1 MRNHLHVKPA
11 AALLL
16 TAVFLCLCGFAAAET
31 TAHEHKWGNKT
42 LIRAATCSSRAI
54 YQYTCEVC
62 NEKKEQAEGE
72 IDPMGHD
79 YGPWVVIHAATA
91 TSDGLE
97 QKECSLC
104 HLSAQRTIPALHAQT
119 ETEHTWGEGVKI
131 SDATCGTPAIYE
143 YTCQTC
149 GAKKHD
155 FVGGLA
161 EHEWGEWIVDVEA
174 TPTTVG
180 KQHRIC
186 KLGHREDME
195 IISLSIQHAQ
205 ESDHT
210 WVKTQ
215 TVSPKTCTHGEWC
228 QYTCSVCNA
237 IKMEYDGSPDPS
249 AHIWSNWMVQ
259 TAPTATEPGVEVRYC
274 MENMEHKE
282 TRPIPALGGEGTPA
296 PTAEPQP
303 TAEVKPTT
311 APTAEVKPT
320 AAPTAEVKPTAAPT
334 AEAKPTTAP
343 TAEVKPTAAP
353 TEASAHTHVW
363 DNRTQV
369 KEATCSAPAQYRY
382 TCTVCGVEKVESEGA
397 VNPDHH
403 ELQWRIPREATTE
416 AEGIRQEE
424 CILCGRVFRV
434 FKIPRIVQTLTID
447 EAHFPDPAFRQFVQT
462 QYDKNHDWTLT
473 ADETDMVWIMVC
485 REMGIRSLTGIEYF
499 PGLLYLDCGVNELTE
514 LNLSN
519 NERLKSL
526 IASFNHLTE
535 LNISQNPDLCQI
547 LREGQK
553 TVSEEDNSVSYALN
567 EFTLC
572 VDADTNLILE

>member
-195 IISLSIQHAQ
+195 IISLSAQ
-205 ESDHT
+205 PQKE
-210 WVKTQ
+210 
-215 TVSPKTCTHGEWC
+215 GE
-228 QYTCSVCNA
+228 YT
-237 IKMEYDGSPDPS
+237 
-249 AHIWSNWMVQ
+249 WSNWIVQ

-274 MENMEHKE
+274 MENMELKE
-282 TRPIPALGGEGTPA
+282 TRPIPALGSEATAA
-296 PTAEPQP
+296 PTAEVKPTEAPTAAPTVEVKPTSAP

-311 APTAEVKPT
+311 APTAEPKPT
-320 AAPTAEVKPTAAPT
+320 DAPTVAPTVEVKPTAAPT
-334 AEAKPTTAP
+334 TEVKPTAEAKPTEAP
-343 TAEVKPTAAP
+343 V
-353 TEASAHTHVW
+353 HTHVW
-363 DNRTQV
+363 GNRTLA

-382 TCTVCGVEKVESEGA
+382 TCTVCGVEKVESEGS
-397 VNPDHH
+397 VNPDQH

-416 AEGIRQEE
+416 TEGLQQEE
-424 CILCGRVFRV
+424 CILCGKVFRV
-434 FKIPRIVQTLTID
+434 FKIPRLVQQLNID
-447 EAHFPDPAFRQFVQT
+447 EVHFPDPAFRQFVQA

-485 REMGIRSLTGIEYF
+485 REMGIKSLTGIEYF

-514 LNLSN
+514 LNLSK

-526 IASFNHLTE
+526 IASSNHLAE

-547 LREGQK
+547 LQGGQK

-572 VDADTNLILE
+572 VDADTKLILE

>member
-11 AALLL
+11 AVLLL

-237 IKMEYDGSPDPS
+237 IKMEYVEITGTPKQSGSYINIFLDVPIDF
-249 AHIWSNWMVQ
+249 VK
-259 TAPTATEPGVEVRYC
+259 
-274 MENMEHKE
+274 ENLASHREGAD
-282 TRPIPALGGEGTPA
+282 RAYLEGT
-296 PTAEPQP
+296 QDIH
-303 TAEVKPTT
+303 
-311 APTAEVKPT
+311 
-320 AAPTAEVKPTAAPT
+320 
-334 AEAKPTTAP
+334 
-343 TAEVKPTAAP
+343 
-353 TEASAHTHVW
+353 EASISFQKDVREMYLAETVSDPHFIRV
-363 DNRTQV
+363 D
-369 KEATCSAPAQYRY
+369 CS
-382 TCTVCGVEKVESEGA
+382 
-397 VNPDHH
+397 
-403 ELQWRIPREATTE
+403 
-416 AEGIRQEE
+416 
-424 CILCGRVFRV
+424 
-434 FKIPRIVQTLTID
+434 
-447 EAHFPDPAFRQFVQT
+447 
-462 QYDKNHDWTLT
+462 DKNGRMLP
-473 ADETDMVWIMVC
+473 
-485 REMGIRSLTGIEYF
+485 
-499 PGLLYLDCGVNELTE
+499 PGDIFQKV
-514 LNLSN
+514 
-519 NERLKSL
+519 KD
-526 IASFNHLTE
+526 I
-535 LNISQNPDLCQI
+535 ISRVL
-547 LREGQK
+547 
-553 TVSEEDNSVSYALN
+553 
-567 EFTLC
+567 
-572 VDADTNLILE
+572 